1 MCNVGYRANASCS
14 EALEDTDAAAA
25 ARLIL
30 IVDMD
35 HPDLERIGA
44 DGA

>member
-1 MCNVGYRANASCS
+1 MANGTCADPS
-14 EALEDTDAAAA
+14 EETEDDV

-35 HPDLERIGA
+35 HPDIAR
-44 DGA
+44 